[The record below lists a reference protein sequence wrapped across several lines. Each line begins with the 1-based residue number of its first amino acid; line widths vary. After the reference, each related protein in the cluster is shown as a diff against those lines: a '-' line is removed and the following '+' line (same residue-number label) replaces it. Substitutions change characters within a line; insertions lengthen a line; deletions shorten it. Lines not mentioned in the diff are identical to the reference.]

1 MRTPH
6 NQLRPADVGSARLKD
21 MKQVREEVSKDAQK
35 KVKTEIKQESSKDI
49 KVEVKE
55 ETTRKADGILGASLS
70 VVRQGASG

>member
-1 MRTPH
+1 
-6 NQLRPADVGSARLKD
+6 
-21 MKQVREEVSKDAQK
+21 MKREVKEEASKDAQK

-55 ETTRKADGILGASLS
+55 ETTWKADGMLGASPS